1 MQMVRIRRPM
11 KQINQIPIRITQ
23 RCLKEKTARKVS
35 TNCISIPLQIYSRTN
50 TPTAFP
56 NTTTIQSQSPATTT
70 DSAKQFNQP
79 VFGPSLLLSNTMS
92 LAPKIDEIIL
102 CVTERKPDLACSTE
116 TWLHD
121 AISEDCINIPGYNL
135 IYKNR
140 TSGVHGGVCTYIR
153 NSIKFKTLN
162 HLHHPDFE
170 VLWAHIKP
178 KRLPRGI
185 PCIVIGT
192 VYHPPSGDDNSMI
205 DYLSLTLTSIE
216 DITRLWNIPDW

>member
-1 MQMVRIRRPM
+1 M
-11 KQINQIPIRITQ
+11 KTPAQINQIPIRITQ
-23 RCLKEKTARKVS
+23 RCLKEETARKVS

-50 TPTAFP
+50 SPTAFP

-170 VLWAHIKP
+170 VLWAHIKQKDSP
-178 KRLPRGI
+178 EEFL
-185 PCIVIGT
+185 V
-192 VYHPPSGDDNSMI
+192 S
-205 DYLSLTLTSIE
+205 
-216 DITRLWNIPDW
+216 